1 MAKIPAAI
9 PPIMAPVG
17 TVAPVLEASPVVPVE
32 VEEGLD
38 VREVSPGRVSELA
51 ESEGL

>member
-1 MAKIPAAI
+1 MPAAI
-9 PPIMAPVG
+9 PPI
-17 TVAPVLEASPVVPVE
+17 TAPVLTVTPVPGAFPLVPVE

-38 VREVSPGRVSELA
+38 VREVSLDRVSELV